1 MMVSPGINGLFP
13 VSSPMPRESC
23 GGELVR
29 ADQRGKYGQVR
40 QRGGAL
46 RQLN

>member
-1 MMVSPGINGLFP
+1 
-13 VSSPMPRESC
+13 MPQESC

-40 QRGGAL
+40 QRVGAL
-46 RQLN
+46 RQLNKWVCSELIEV